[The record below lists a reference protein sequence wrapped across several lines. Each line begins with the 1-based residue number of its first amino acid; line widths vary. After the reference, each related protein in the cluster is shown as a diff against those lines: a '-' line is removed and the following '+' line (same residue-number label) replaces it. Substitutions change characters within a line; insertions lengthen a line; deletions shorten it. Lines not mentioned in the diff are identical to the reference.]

1 MSKTIAIMVAISI
14 IAILLGGCNYTTK
27 KFGGETTIELR
38 EGERLQNVTWKDNS
52 LWMLTKQ
59 SPETQPTKYEL
70 RESSNLGVAEGTVHI
85 VER

>member
-14 IAILLGGCNYTTK
+14 IAMLLGGCNYTAK